1 MGLTEDILSE
11 VDTKPIDDIRIGIK
25 YTGVIVDNRV
35 GVGRTIYDQCETPLK
50 VGNLIGTKA
59 ADLIC
64 SEKTIEAS
72 IGCAA
77 INAQLTPGGKIDKG
91 NIFERI
97 IKMAEDFKT
106 IGVVGRFPFVNKI
119 TGNVYV
125 FEKNPIPGCLP
136 ASKADELLPKCD
148 LVVITGSAFVNKSL
162 EHLLEI
168 SGGYTMVIGPSTPL
182 SAVLFE
188 FGADLLAGI
197 HCENR
202 SVLDVVGQGGGTRDF
217 SRMVDNIIMEKR

>member
-11 VDTKPIDDIRIGIK
+11 VDAKPIEDVRVGIK
-25 YTGVIVDNRV
+25 YTGVMVGNRV
-35 GVGRTIYDQCETPLK
+35 GVARTISDQCETPLK
-50 VGNLIGTKA
+50 VGKLIGTEVTN
-59 ADLIC
+59 LIC

-77 INAQLTPGGKIDKG
+77 INAQITPNGNIEKE

-97 IKMAEDFKT
+97 IKTAEDYNT
-106 IGVVGRFPFVNKI
+106 IGIVGRFPFVNKI
-119 TGNVYV
+119 SGNVHV
-125 FEKNPIPGCLP
+125 FEKKSIPGCLP
-136 ASKADELLPKCD
+136 ASKDDDILPKCD
-148 LVVITGSAFVNKSL
+148 LVVITGSAFINKSL

-182 SAVLFE
+182 STVLFE

-197 HCENR
+197 HCEKQ
-202 SVLDVVGQGGGTRDF
+202 SVLDIVGQGGGTRDF
-217 SRMVDNIIMEKR
+217 IRSTDNIIMENR